1 MPKHTEFYSMLRNI
15 YRMFVVVGFVL
26 AAAACRSDRST
37 PDFETTFDDATVALE
52 ANRVEQS
59 QELADCLR
67 DLTLGADSDLV
78 DEHQAARL
86 AIFYMKL
93 SERNGE
99 DENIADATHLF
110 RRAFRL
116 SKDSLRTFYESLP
129 LEDTPHY
136 VLLRRLGLSIDNP
149 VDLTDRDIAEEET
162 LPAIADSTSTLH

>member
-1 MPKHTEFYSMLRNI
+1 
-15 YRMFVVVGFVL
+15 MFVVVGFVL
-26 AAAACRSDRST
+26 AAAACRSDHST

-59 QELADCLR
+59 QELADRLR
-67 DLTLGADSDLV
+67 DLTLGADSNLV

-93 SERNGE
+93 SERRSE
-99 DENIADATHLF
+99 DENIADATQLF

-136 VLLRRLGLSIDNP
+136 VLLRRLGLSIDFP
-149 VDLTDRDIAEEET
+149 VNLTDTDISEEEPV
-162 LPAIADSTSTLH
+162 PASDHSATITH